1 MNERTAPAPS
11 GTLPRMAT
19 TYDLGILGG
28 GQLARMTAL
37 AARAS
42 GVSTLVLDPD
52 PASPASYAAAVEVGA
67 LADPD
72 AIARVAK
79 NVGALTLE
87 NEFVPADAIRT
98 AKADIMPGAD
108 TLATVQ
114 DKLRQREAYA
124 AAGVPS
130 PRAVEAKDAGELG
143 ESVVLKA
150 RFGGYDGKGT
160 RTARTRDEY
169 EALRPTWEHG
179 WLAEELVPFRR
190 ELAVMAY
197 VSRTGEEGNFP
208 AVVTE
213 QKDSVCDLV
222 YPLDDARVAAEAE
235 RVARL
240 AVAAVGGVGLFG
252 VELFELESGEI
263 LVNEIAPRPHNSG
276 HYTQDWG
283 GLSQFEAH
291 WRLALGVR
299 LPESAKGRPT
309 AMANLLGVERAGS
322 HLDAI
327 RASLEEV
334 HRSAR
339 FHWYN
344 KAESRPGRKMG
355 HVNVTGLNPTQV
367 RKRAIAAQKAFLR
380 HWEVK

>member
-1 MNERTAPAPS
+1 
-11 GTLPRMAT
+11 MAT

-37 AARAS
+37 AARAA

-52 PASPASYAAAVEVGA
+52 PACPASHIAKVEVGA
-67 LADPD
+67 ITDPA
-72 AIARVAK
+72 AIARIAQ

-87 NEFVPADAIRT
+87 NEFVPADAIR
-98 AKADIMPGAD
+98 AAGAEIMPGTD

-114 DKLRQREAYA
+114 DKLLQRRAYA
-124 AAGVPS
+124 AAGVPT
-130 PRAVEAKDAGELG
+130 PRAVEAEDAAELG
-143 ESVVLKA
+143 ESIVLKA

-160 RTARTRDEY
+160 RYARTRDEY
-169 EALRPTWEHG
+169 ERLKPTWETG

-213 QKDSVCDLV
+213 QKDSICDLV
-222 YPLDDARVAAEAE
+222 YPLDDAKAAAEAE
-235 RVARL
+235 RIARA

-252 VELFELESGEI
+252 VELFELASGEI

-276 HYTQDWG
+276 HYTQDWE

-299 LPESAKGRPT
+299 MPDSPKGRPT
-309 AMANLLGVERAGS
+309 AMANLLGIERATG
-322 HLDAI
+322 HIEAM

-339 FHWYN
+339 FHWYD
-344 KAESRPGRKMG
+344 KRESRPGRKMG
-355 HVNVTGLNPTQV
+355 HVNVVGLNANQA
-367 RKRAIAAQKAFLR
+367 RKRAVAAQSAFIR
-380 HWEVK
+380 NWRGA